1 MGISGVSIGVSIFL
15 RYILLGNRQQ
25 YFVAKYGNNSTMHGW
40 LLIAQAGQQSRSSDD
55 GEPHGTAGRPILEAI
70 RGEGL
75 DYTAVLV
82 TRYV

>member
-1 MGISGVSIGVSIFL
+1 MVTT
-15 RYILLGNRQQ
+15 
-25 YFVAKYGNNSTMHGW
+25 APCMHGL
-40 LLIAQAGQQSRSSDD
+40 LLIFQAGQHSRCSDD

-82 TRYV
+82 TRYACFEISVQ